1 MINMIDKAKKIYQSI
16 VTVITICLFI
26 LTMYVLIA
34 GATSI
39 KNGKMMNL
47 FGYTYSIV
55 PTNSMEPEINVGDSV
70 IGKKE
75 KFENLEIGDDVIY
88 HYVYEDL
95 DIYVVHRIIRYDEG
109 LGYKTQGINTTQ
121 EDPIYV
127 TKENYIST
135 KVWNGNLANIGE
147 LVLNNRGTLFLVL
160 IGILLLIA
168 ANGVFDIFKILDE
181 KKKMSLED
189 EKEKLKSD
197 YEQELRRQVEEE
209 LKNEQNGL
217 DK

>member
-1 MINMIDKAKKIYQSI
+1 MIAKAKKIYQSI

-26 LTMYVLIA
+26 ITMYVLIA
-34 GATSI
+34 GAISI
-39 KNGKMMNL
+39 KNGRMMNL
-47 FGYTYSIV
+47 FGFTYSIV

-109 LGYKTQGINTTQ
+109 LGYKTQGINTSQ

-127 TKENYIST
+127 TKDNYIST
-135 KVWNGNLANIGE
+135 RIWNGNLANIGE
-147 LVLNNRGTLFLVL
+147 IVLNNRGTLFLVL

-181 KKKMSLED
+181 KKKISLED
-189 EKEKLKSD
+189 EKEKLKTD

-217 DK
+217 NK

>member
-1 MINMIDKAKKIYQSI
+1 MIDKAKKIYQSI

-26 LTMYVLIA
+26 ITIYVLIA
-34 GATSI
+34 GAISI
-39 KNGKMMNL
+39 KNGRMMNL
-47 FGYTYSIV
+47 FGFTYSIV

-109 LGYKTQGINTTQ
+109 LGYKTQGINTSQ

-127 TKENYIST
+127 TKDNYIST
-135 KVWNGNLANIGE
+135 RIWNGNLANIGE
-147 LVLNNRGTLFLVL
+147 IVLNNRGTLFLVL

-168 ANGVFDIFKILDE
+168 ANGVFDILKILDE
-181 KKKMSLED
+181 KKKLSLED
-189 EKEKLKSD
+189 EKEKLKTD
-197 YEQELRRQVEEE
+197 YEKELRRQVEEE

>member
-1 MINMIDKAKKIYQSI
+1 MIDKAKKIYQSI

-181 KKKMSLED
+181 KKKISLED

>member
-1 MINMIDKAKKIYQSI
+1 MIAKAKKIYQSV

-26 LTMYVLIA
+26 ITMYVLIA
-34 GATSI
+34 GAISI
-39 KNGKMMNL
+39 KNGRMMNL
-47 FGYTYSIV
+47 FGFTYSIV

-109 LGYKTQGINTTQ
+109 LGYKTQGINTSQ

-127 TKENYIST
+127 TKDNYIST
-135 KVWNGNLANIGE
+135 RVWNGNLANIGE
-147 LVLNNRGTLFLVL
+147 IVLNNRGTLFLVL

-168 ANGVFDIFKILDE
+168 ANGVFDILKILDE
-181 KKKMSLED
+181 KKKLSLED
-189 EKEKLKSD
+189 EKEKLKTD
-197 YEQELRRQVEEE
+197 YEQEKHSIYASALAKHRHEST
-209 LKNEQNGL
+209 
-217 DK
+217 D

>member
-109 LGYKTQGINTTQ
+109 LGYKTQGINTSQ

-181 KKKMSLED
+181 KKKISLED

-217 DK
+217 NK

>member
-1 MINMIDKAKKIYQSI
+1 MIDKAKKIYQSI

-26 LTMYVLIA
+26 ITMYVLIA
-34 GATSI
+34 GAISI
-39 KNGKMMNL
+39 KNGRMMNL
-47 FGYTYSIV
+47 FGFTYSIV

-109 LGYKTQGINTTQ
+109 LGYKTQGINTSQ

-127 TKENYIST
+127 TKDNYIST
-135 KVWNGNLANIGE
+135 RIWNGNLANIGE
-147 LVLNNRGTLFLVL
+147 IVLNNRGTLFLVL

-181 KKKMSLED
+181 KKKISLED
-189 EKEKLKSD
+189 EKEILKTD
-197 YEQELRRQVEEE
+197 YEKELRRQVEEE

-217 DK
+217 NK

>member
-109 LGYKTQGINTTQ
+109 LGYKTQGINTSQ

-181 KKKMSLED
+181 KKKISLED

-209 LKNEQNGL
+209 LKNEQNG
-217 DK
+217 K

>member
-1 MINMIDKAKKIYQSI
+1 MIAKAKKIYQSI

-26 LTMYVLIA
+26 ITMYVLIA
-34 GATSI
+34 GAISI
-39 KNGKMMNL
+39 KNGRMMNL
-47 FGYTYSIV
+47 FGFTYSIV

-109 LGYKTQGINTTQ
+109 LGYKTQGINTSQ

-127 TKENYIST
+127 TKDNYIST
-135 KVWNGNLANIGE
+135 RVWNGNLANIGE
-147 LVLNNRGTLFLVL
+147 IVLNNRGTLFLVL
-160 IGILLLIA
+160 IAILLLIA
-168 ANGVFDIFKILDE
+168 ANGVFDILKILDE
-181 KKKMSLED
+181 KKKSSLED
-189 EKEKLKSD
+189 EKEKLKTD
-197 YEQELRRQVEEE
+197 YEKELRRQVEEE

-217 DK
+217 NK

>member
-135 KVWNGNLANIGE
+135 KVWSGNLANIGE

-181 KKKMSLED
+181 KKKISLED

>member
-1 MINMIDKAKKIYQSI
+1 MINMIDRAKKIYQSI

-181 KKKMSLED
+181 KKKISLED

>member
-26 LTMYVLIA
+26 ITMYVLIA
-34 GATSI
+34 GAISI
-39 KNGKMMNL
+39 KNGRMMNL
-47 FGYTYSIV
+47 FGFTYSIV

-75 KFENLEIGDDVIY
+75 KFENLKIGDDVIY

-109 LGYKTQGINTTQ
+109 LGYKTQGINTSQ

-127 TKENYIST
+127 TKDNYIST
-135 KVWNGNLANIGE
+135 RIWNGNLANIGE
-147 LVLNNRGTLFLVL
+147 IVLNNRGTLFLVL

-181 KKKMSLED
+181 KKKLSLED

-197 YEQELRRQVEEE
+197 YEKELRRQVEEE

>member
-109 LGYKTQGINTTQ
+109 LGYKTQGINTSQ

-181 KKKMSLED
+181 KKKISLED

>member
-26 LTMYVLIA
+26 ITMYVLIA
-34 GATSI
+34 GAMSI

-109 LGYKTQGINTTQ
+109 LGYKTQGINTSQ

-127 TKENYIST
+127 TKDNYIST
-135 KVWNGNLANIGE
+135 RIWNGNLANIGE
-147 LVLNNRGTLFLVL
+147 IVLNNRGTLFLVL

-168 ANGVFDIFKILDE
+168 ANGVFDILKILDE
-181 KKKMSLED
+181 KKKLSLED
-189 EKEKLKSD
+189 EKEKLKTD
-197 YEQELRRQVEEE
+197 YEKELRRQVEEE

-217 DK
+217 NK

>member
-1 MINMIDKAKKIYQSI
+1 MIAKAKKIYQSI

-26 LTMYVLIA
+26 ITMYVLIA
-34 GATSI
+34 GAISI
-39 KNGKMMNL
+39 KNGRMMNL
-47 FGYTYSIV
+47 FGFTYSIV

-95 DIYVVHRIIRYDEG
+95 DIYVVHRIIRDDEG
-109 LGYKTQGINTTQ
+109 LGYKTQGINTSQ

-127 TKENYIST
+127 TKDNYIST
-135 KVWNGNLANIGE
+135 RVWNGNLANIGE
-147 LVLNNRGTLFLVL
+147 IVLNNRGTLFLVL

-168 ANGVFDIFKILDE
+168 ANGVFDILKILDE
-181 KKKMSLED
+181 KKKLSLED
-189 EKEKLKSD
+189 EKEKLKTD
-197 YEQELRRQVEEE
+197 YEKELRRQVEEE

-217 DK
+217 NK

>member
-26 LTMYVLIA
+26 ITMYVLIA
-34 GATSI
+34 GAISI
-39 KNGKMMNL
+39 KNGRMMNL
-47 FGYTYSIV
+47 FGFTYSIV

-109 LGYKTQGINTTQ
+109 LGYKTQGINTSQ

-127 TKENYIST
+127 TKDNYIST
-135 KVWNGNLANIGE
+135 RIWNGNLANIGE
-147 LVLNNRGTLFLVL
+147 IVLNNRGTLFLVL

-181 KKKMSLED
+181 KKKLSLED
-189 EKEKLKSD
+189 EKEKLKTD
-197 YEQELRRQVEEE
+197 YEKELRRQVEEE

-217 DK
+217 NK

>member
-1 MINMIDKAKKIYQSI
+1 MIDKAKKIYQSI

>member
-1 MINMIDKAKKIYQSI
+1 
-16 VTVITICLFI
+16 
-26 LTMYVLIA
+26 MYVLIA

-109 LGYKTQGINTTQ
+109 LGYKTQGINTSQ

-181 KKKMSLED
+181 KKKISLED

-217 DK
+217 NK

>member
-1 MINMIDKAKKIYQSI
+1 MINMIEKAKKIYQSI

-109 LGYKTQGINTTQ
+109 LGYKTQGINTSQ

-127 TKENYIST
+127 TKDNYIST
-135 KVWNGNLANIGE
+135 KVWNGSLANIGE
-147 LVLNNRGTLFLVL
+147 IVLNNRGTLFLVL

-181 KKKMSLED
+181 KKKISLED

>member
-1 MINMIDKAKKIYQSI
+1 MIDKAKKIYQSI

-26 LTMYVLIA
+26 ITMYVLIA
-34 GATSI
+34 GAISI
-39 KNGKMMNL
+39 KNGRMMNL
-47 FGYTYSIV
+47 FGFTYSIV

-109 LGYKTQGINTTQ
+109 LGYKTQGINTSQ

-127 TKENYIST
+127 TKDNYIST
-135 KVWNGNLANIGE
+135 RVWNGNLANVGE
-147 LVLNNRGTLFLVL
+147 IVLNNRGTLFLVL

-168 ANGVFDIFKILDE
+168 ANGVFDILKILDE
-181 KKKMSLED
+181 KKKLSLED
-189 EKEKLKSD
+189 EKEKLKTD

-217 DK
+217 NK

>member
-1 MINMIDKAKKIYQSI
+1 MIAKAKKIYQSI

-26 LTMYVLIA
+26 ITMYVLIA
-34 GATSI
+34 GAISI
-39 KNGKMMNL
+39 KNGRMMNL
-47 FGYTYSIV
+47 FGFTYSIV

-109 LGYKTQGINTTQ
+109 LGYKPQGINTSQ

-127 TKENYIST
+127 TKDNYIST
-135 KVWNGNLANIGE
+135 RIWNGNLANIGE
-147 LVLNNRGTLFLVL
+147 IVLNNRGTLFLVL

-168 ANGVFDIFKILDE
+168 ANGVFDILKILDE
-181 KKKMSLED
+181 KKKLSLED
-189 EKEKLKSD
+189 EKEKLKTD

-217 DK
+217 NK

>member
-1 MINMIDKAKKIYQSI
+1 MIDKAKKIYQSI

-109 LGYKTQGINTTQ
+109 LGYKTQGINTSQ

-181 KKKMSLED
+181 KKKISLED

>member
-1 MINMIDKAKKIYQSI
+1 MIAKAKKIYQSI

-26 LTMYVLIA
+26 ITMYVLIA
-34 GATSI
+34 GAISI
-39 KNGKMMNL
+39 KNGRMMNL
-47 FGYTYSIV
+47 FGFTYSIV

-88 HYVYEDL
+88 HYVYEYL

-109 LGYKTQGINTTQ
+109 LGYKTQGINTSQ

-127 TKENYIST
+127 TKDNYIST
-135 KVWNGNLANIGE
+135 RVWNGNLANIGE
-147 LVLNNRGTLFLVL
+147 IVLNNRGTLFLVL

-168 ANGVFDIFKILDE
+168 ANGVFDILKILDE
-181 KKKMSLED
+181 KKKLSLED
-189 EKEKLKSD
+189 EKEKLKTD
-197 YEQELRRQVEEE
+197 YEKELRRQVEEE

-217 DK
+217 NK

>member
-1 MINMIDKAKKIYQSI
+1 
-16 VTVITICLFI
+16 
-26 LTMYVLIA
+26 MYVLIA

-181 KKKMSLED
+181 KKKISLED

>member
-1 MINMIDKAKKIYQSI
+1 MIAKAKKIYQSI

-26 LTMYVLIA
+26 ITMYVLIA
-34 GATSI
+34 GAISI
-39 KNGKMMNL
+39 KNGRMMNL
-47 FGYTYSIV
+47 FGFTYSIV

-109 LGYKTQGINTTQ
+109 LGYKTQGINTSQ

-127 TKENYIST
+127 TKDNYIST
-135 KVWNGNLANIGE
+135 RIWNGNLANIGE
-147 LVLNNRGTLFLVL
+147 IVLNNRGTLFLVL

-168 ANGVFDIFKILDE
+168 ANGVFDILKILDE
-181 KKKMSLED
+181 KKKLSLED
-189 EKEKLKSD
+189 EKEKLKTD

-217 DK
+217 NK

>member
-1 MINMIDKAKKIYQSI
+1 MIDKAKKIYQSI

-26 LTMYVLIA
+26 ITMYVLIA
-34 GATSI
+34 GAVSI
-39 KNGKMMNL
+39 KNGRMMNL
-47 FGYTYSIV
+47 FGFTYSIV

-109 LGYKTQGINTTQ
+109 LGYKTQGINTSQ

-127 TKENYIST
+127 TKDNYIST
-135 KVWNGNLANIGE
+135 RIWNGNLANIGE
-147 LVLNNRGTLFLVL
+147 IVLNNRGTLFLVL

-168 ANGVFDIFKILDE
+168 ANGVFDILKILDE
-181 KKKMSLED
+181 KKKLSLED
-189 EKEKLKSD
+189 EKEKLKTD
-197 YEQELRRQVEEE
+197 YEKELRRQVEEE

-217 DK
+217 NK

>member
-1 MINMIDKAKKIYQSI
+1 
-16 VTVITICLFI
+16 
-26 LTMYVLIA
+26 
-34 GATSI
+34 
-39 KNGKMMNL
+39 
-47 FGYTYSIV
+47 
-55 PTNSMEPEINVGDSV
+55 MEPEINVGDSV

-109 LGYKTQGINTTQ
+109 LGYKTQGINTSQ

-127 TKENYIST
+127 TKDNYIST
-135 KVWNGNLANIGE
+135 RIWNGNLANIGE
-147 LVLNNRGTLFLVL
+147 IVLNNRGTLFLVL

-181 KKKMSLED
+181 KKKISLED

>member
-1 MINMIDKAKKIYQSI
+1 MIAKAKKIYQSI

-26 LTMYVLIA
+26 ITMYVLIA
-34 GATSI
+34 GAISI
-39 KNGKMMNL
+39 KNGRMMNL
-47 FGYTYSIV
+47 FGFTYSIV

-95 DIYVVHRIIRYDEG
+95 DIYIVHRIIRYDEG
-109 LGYKTQGINTTQ
+109 LGYKTQGINTSQ

-127 TKENYIST
+127 TKDNYIST
-135 KVWNGNLANIGE
+135 RIWNGNLANIGE
-147 LVLNNRGTLFLVL
+147 IVLNNRGTLFLVL

-168 ANGVFDIFKILDE
+168 ANGVFDILKILDE
-181 KKKMSLED
+181 KKKLSLED
-189 EKEKLKSD
+189 EKEKLKTD

-217 DK
+217 NK

>member
-1 MINMIDKAKKIYQSI
+1 MIAKAKKIYQSI

-26 LTMYVLIA
+26 ITMYVLIA
-34 GATSI
+34 GAISI
-39 KNGKMMNL
+39 KNGRMMNL
-47 FGYTYSIV
+47 FGFTYSIV

-109 LGYKTQGINTTQ
+109 LGYKTQGINTSQ

-127 TKENYIST
+127 TKDNYIST
-135 KVWNGNLANIGE
+135 RIWNGNLANIGE
-147 LVLNNRGTLFLVL
+147 IVLNNRGTLFLVL

-181 KKKMSLED
+181 KKKISLED
-189 EKEKLKSD
+189 EKEKLKTD
-197 YEQELRRQVEEE
+197 YEKELRRQVEEE

-217 DK
+217 NK

>member
-1 MINMIDKAKKIYQSI
+1 MIDKAKKIYQSI

-109 LGYKTQGINTTQ
+109 LGYKTQGINTSQ

-181 KKKMSLED
+181 KKKISLED

-217 DK
+217 NK

>member
-1 MINMIDKAKKIYQSI
+1 MIAKAKKIYQSI

-26 LTMYVLIA
+26 ITMYVLIA
-34 GATSI
+34 GAVSI
-39 KNGKMMNL
+39 KNGRMMNL
-47 FGYTYSIV
+47 FGFTYSIV

-109 LGYKTQGINTTQ
+109 LGYKTQGINTSQ

-127 TKENYIST
+127 TKDNYIST
-135 KVWNGNLANIGE
+135 RIWNGNLANIGE
-147 LVLNNRGTLFLVL
+147 IVLNNRGTLFLVL

-181 KKKMSLED
+181 KKKISLED
-189 EKEKLKSD
+189 EKEKLKTD
-197 YEQELRRQVEEE
+197 YEKELRRQVEEE

-217 DK
+217 NK

>member
-1 MINMIDKAKKIYQSI
+1 MIDKAKKIYQSI

-26 LTMYVLIA
+26 ITMYVLIA
-34 GATSI
+34 GAISI
-39 KNGKMMNL
+39 KNGRMMNL
-47 FGYTYSIV
+47 FGFTYSIV

-109 LGYKTQGINTTQ
+109 LGYKTQGINTSQ

-127 TKENYIST
+127 TKDNYIST
-135 KVWNGNLANIGE
+135 RIWNGNLANIGE
-147 LVLNNRGTLFLVL
+147 IVLNNRGTLFLVL

-168 ANGVFDIFKILDE
+168 ANGVFDILKILDE
-181 KKKMSLED
+181 KKKLSLED
-189 EKEKLKSD
+189 EKEKLKTD
-197 YEQELRRQVEEE
+197 YEKELRRQVEEE

-217 DK
+217 NK

>member
-1 MINMIDKAKKIYQSI
+1 MIDKAKKIYQSI

-95 DIYVVHRIIRYDEG
+95 DIYVVHRI
-109 LGYKTQGINTTQ
+109 
-121 EDPIYV
+121 
-127 TKENYIST
+127 
-135 KVWNGNLANIGE
+135 
-147 LVLNNRGTLFLVL
+147 
-160 IGILLLIA
+160 
-168 ANGVFDIFKILDE
+168 
-181 KKKMSLED
+181 
-189 EKEKLKSD
+189 
-197 YEQELRRQVEEE
+197 
-209 LKNEQNGL
+209 
-217 DK
+217 